1 MKAPIQ
7 VPIFRVRVFPF
18 PHPHPGQCCHTN
30 LAKPTRG
37 ASLFSLFCRA
47 SARARFSNPPAGRSA
62 EGKESPVPRARRP
75 PPPSPHLLGRRCPQR
90 WGKGREEQHRETH
103 STAASRSRASAWV
116 PEGETRVQGRAC
128 LSGPHPSQ
136 PRGARMTLLPAAP
149 CRTIHL
155 PTSSLPRPLFKTC

>member
-62 EGKESPVPRARRP
+62 EGKESRCPGLGDHPHRPRISLGGAAHSGGGRAARSSTEKPTPRRLLGPGP
-75 PPPSPHLLGRRCPQR
+75 PPGSQRVKPGYKGGPASPGPTPRNL
-90 WGKGREEQHRETH
+90 
-103 STAASRSRASAWV
+103 
-116 PEGETRVQGRAC
+116 EGLE
-128 LSGPHPSQ
+128 
-136 PRGARMTLLPAAP
+136 
-149 CRTIHL
+149 
-155 PTSSLPRPLFKTC
+155 